1 MSTTTP
7 LGAVMAEEM
16 GQQPDVLR
24 RLLAQRPAIE
34 AALRAAAPSRPA
46 GISLLARGTSDHAAI
61 YGRYLLEAATGVPV
75 SLVAPS
81 LWTRY
86 ERHADLG
93 GHLLIALSQS
103 GRTPEIER
111 VVRVARAGG
120 ATVLAITNEGDSPL
134 ANAAQ
139 HVVALRAGLERAVPA
154 TKTFT
159 AQLAAIALVAG
170 ALAPGGL
177 PELDALA
184 QIPALQEELLEDGER
199 VAPIAE
205 RLAAA
210 RAVVTVGSGF
220 LYAVALE
227 SALKL
232 LETTS
237 LPVLAYSA
245 SDFVHGPVAVAGP
258 DVPVV
263 CFATDGP
270 VRADVSAAVAAA
282 AGRGAPVAWVGPRPA
297 EAEAEHVPVPGDV
310 PEMIGG
316 LLHAIRAQQL
326 ALEAS
331 RALGVDPDAPRGLR
345 KVTPTT

>member
-24 RLLAQRPAIE
+24 RLVAQRPAIE
-34 AALRAAAPSRPA
+34 AVLRAAAPSRPA

-61 YGRYLLEAATGVPV
+61 YGRYLLEAATGVSV

-86 ERHADLG
+86 ERHADLS

-111 VVRVARAGG
+111 VVRLARAGG
-120 ATVLAITNEGDSPL
+120 ATVLAITNEDDSPL
-134 ANAAQ
+134 ALAAQ
-139 HVVALRAGLERAVPA
+139 HVVALHAGLERAVPA

-170 ALAPGGL
+170 ALAPGL
-177 PELDALA
+177 QELDALA
-184 QIPALQEELLEDGER
+184 QVPALQEQLLDDAER
-199 VAPIAE
+199 VAPLAE
-205 RLAAA
+205 RLVAA

-245 SDFVHGPVAVAGP
+245 SDFVHGPIAVAGP

-270 VRADVSAAVAAA
+270 VHADVSAAVAAA
-282 AGRGAPVAWVGPRPA
+282 AERGAPVAWVAPRPA
-297 EAEAEHVPVPGDV
+297 VARAEHVPVPGEV
-310 PEMIGG
+310 PEEIVG